1 MRSQIVQLG
10 QEVLDG
16 LQVRDANTRAV
27 HALLREKMNEISQTT
42 PAIMRIHEILP
53 YVELAGEIQPST
65 MRTLARRARA
75 LYTAVVQDARGWSGG
90 ADRELDRE
98 TAEARREM
106 ATLATRQGSLVS
118 ATPVPERRVY
128 DYILQL
134 KELAREVSVRIDVPP
149 RTDPRM
155 QALATML
162 LSLYQNRDIPSTA
175 FQLFASSV
183 AAHIFLAAERA
194 PTETRA
200 AERAMDLY
208 KAFLRAQGLSASAID
223 QTIMEDIQRYRRDL
237 DEELARRAPAPAA
250 AMDTDET
257 LYEGDILP
265 QLQEVARQVLS
276 RWTASPRFATAH
288 DILVELAEEDV
299 EDVSGQAYARD
310 VAQMTMVAAHDDPDL
325 LLYRDI
331 AEDMY
336 RAVLRLRRV
345 PDARIEEMV
354 TTERN
359 ETYDEYIGAYEEE
372 DEEDNQGTVEF
383 APGPSPFLTSEQMV
397 HLEDWEQPEPVDEQ
411 GNDWYLQHREMY
423 LNRSI
428 GRTDVPTLR
437 ATQPVAMRAVPDRT
451 LDSMAPLLGDRP
463 HGISAGQTYFMCT
476 NPVPHYY
483 DAQGYDE
490 YCQGTVTTEVTPGMQ
505 GKGCLRCPYCRTLM
519 DTQLYQVPVRRSE
532 RLRR

>member
-1 MRSQIVQLG
+1 MTTLRNDVLQNA
-10 QEVLDG
+10 QEALAA
-16 LQVRDANTRAV
+16 LQVRDDTTRALR
-27 HALLREKMNEISQTT
+27 AILREKLEEVRQESYPT
-42 PAIMRIHEILP
+42 PAVMLIHELIP
-53 YVELAGEIQPST
+53 YIDLAGDIQPST
-65 MRTLARRARA
+65 MRQVARRARQ
-75 LYTAVVQDARGWSGG
+75 LYTMVIQEARGFSRY
-90 ADRELDRE
+90 ADQELDNE
-98 TAEARREM
+98 IVLARREVEE
-106 ATLATRQGSLVS
+106 RVS
-118 ATPVPERRVY
+118 QPSSMRIDEDEDTSVWGV
-128 DYILQL
+128 ILQL

-149 RTDPRM
+149 RTDPRV

-162 LSLYQNRDIPSTA
+162 MSLYQNRDIPSTA
-175 FQLFASSV
+175 YQLFASTV
-183 AAHIFLAAERA
+183 AAHIFLVAERDPREA
-194 PTETRA
+194 RT

-208 KAFLRAQGLSASAID
+208 KAFLRAQGLSEAAID
-223 QTIMEDIQRYRRDL
+223 QTIMEDLRKVRRDL
-237 DEELARRAPAPAA
+237 DEELARRAPAPQQGMGDTDAVEESQQPA
-250 AMDTDET
+250 AMDEP

-265 QLQEVARQVLS
+265 QLQEVAREVLS

-325 LLYRDI
+325 LLYRDS

-336 RAVLRLRRV
+336 RAVMRLRRV
-345 PDARIEEMV
+345 PDARIEDMI
-354 TTERN
+354 TTEMN
-359 ETYDEYIGAYEEE
+359 ETYNEYIGAFEEE
-372 DEEDNQGTVEF
+372 EEE
-383 APGPSPFLTSEQMV
+383 
-397 HLEDWEQPEPVDEQ
+397 WEQPEPVDEQ

-428 GRTDVPTLR
+428 ARTDVPTLR

-463 HGISAGQTYFMCT
+463 HGIDAGQTYFMCT

-483 DAQGYDE
+483 DAQKYDE
-490 YCQGTVTTEVTPGMQ
+490 YCQGTVTTEVTPGVQ